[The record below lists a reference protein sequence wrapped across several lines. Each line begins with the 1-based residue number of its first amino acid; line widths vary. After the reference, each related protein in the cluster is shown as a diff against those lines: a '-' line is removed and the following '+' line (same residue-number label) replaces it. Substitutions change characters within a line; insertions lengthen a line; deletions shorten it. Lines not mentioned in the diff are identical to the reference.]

1 MKKFFQ
7 VSLVVSA
14 LALGGCEAIDP
25 LVGGSAFAVV
35 VSVNREKGRCVVT
48 FQKKGDNRLYVSV
61 PATPYKSMRCGSIQ
75 PGHTVPIATDPL
87 IGDYP
92 YVLFESIEG

>member
-1 MKKFFQ
+1 MTKHLLLAAA
-7 VSLVVSA
+7 SLS
-14 LALGGCEAIDP
+14 LAGCEVIDP
-25 LVGGSAFAVV
+25 VVGGTSYATV
-35 VSVNREKGRCVVT
+35 VSVERTKGCVVT

-61 PATPYKSMRCGSIQ
+61 PSTPYKSMRCGSIR

-92 YVLFESIEG
+92 YILFESVEG

>member
-14 LALGGCEAIDP
+14 LALGGCEVVDP
-25 LVGGSAFAVV
+25 LVGGSEVASVF
-35 VSVNREKGRCVVT
+35 SVNRENGRCVVT

-61 PATPYKSMRCGSIQ
+61 PATPYKSMRCSSIE
-75 PGHTVPIATDPL
+75 PSHTVPIATDPL

-92 YVLFESIEG
+92 YVLFESVDG